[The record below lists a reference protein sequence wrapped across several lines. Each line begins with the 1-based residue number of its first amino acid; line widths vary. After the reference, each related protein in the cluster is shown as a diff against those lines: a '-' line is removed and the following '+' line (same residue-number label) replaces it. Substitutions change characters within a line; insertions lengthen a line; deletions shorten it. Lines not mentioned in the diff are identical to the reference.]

1 MRNLLSPILI
11 LVAIGVSAAAEP
23 SKPTAAAVLAELDRM
38 LDLPLWPGFEPRRI
52 PVAIYDGERT
62 ILARHPSPPP
72 EFKREGD
79 VWIHLGRHPQMRAN
93 TSVDLGGVSTATV
106 LVDPDSVTS
115 AREWAAVLIH
125 ESFHVFQRQRHATW
139 QGDEGQLFLYPMDDA
154 GPLGARRLETEAL
167 RRALAAKDPKDAA
180 CWAGRALDMRRE
192 RFAALP
198 PGSVAYERGTELNE
212 GLASYLQNVAL
223 GKIDGPEL
231 PASEYPAEDVRIRIY
246 AVGPALA
253 VLLDRFDPAWRRAL
267 EEGRAAS
274 LDESLAASL
283 QGKATA
289 ACGFT
294 PDESAAAR
302 ERAKQDAR
310 RLTQGRRERR
320 EAFLGR
326 PGWTLEILTAQP
338 LWPQGFDPWNVS
350 LVAKGEIL
358 HGRWLKLGNDDSTLE
373 VLDRPSLTEG
383 AGEHPLFNGV
393 RKLVV
398 TGLPAE
404 PKVRQDGDSL
414 VIEAEGVTARLKGAT
429 TEKEGPVLRVKLP

>member
-11 LVAIGVSAAAEP
+11 LVAIGISAATEP
-23 SKPTAAAVLAELDRM
+23 AKPTAAAVLAELDRM

-79 VWIHLGRHPQMRAN
+79 IWTYLGRHPQMRAN

-106 LVDPDSVTS
+106 LMDPGSVTS
-115 AREWAAVLIH
+115 PREWAAILIH

-167 RRALAAKDPKDAA
+167 RRALAAKDPKEAA
-180 CWAGRALDMRRE
+180 CWARRALDMRRE
-192 RFAALP
+192 RFSALP

-212 GLASYLQNVAL
+212 GLASYLQNLAL

-231 PASEYPAEDVRIRIY
+231 PVSEYSAEDVRTRIY

-253 VLLDRFDPAWRRAL
+253 ALLDRFDPAWRRAL

-302 ERAKQDAR
+302 ERAKQDAQ
-310 RLTQGRRERR
+310 RLVQERSGRR
-320 EAFLGR
+320 EAFIGR
-326 PGWTLEILTAQP
+326 TGWKLEILAAPSRP

-373 VLDRPSLTEG
+373 VLDRQSLTEG

-393 RKLVV
+393 RKLTV
-398 TGLPAE
+398 TGLAGEPAMRNE
-404 PKVRQDGDSL
+404 GDFL
-414 VIEAEGVTARLKGAT
+414 VIDAEGVTARLKGGAV
-429 TEKEGPVLRVKLP
+429 EKEDRSSG